1 MKNTRTDYLEYQV
14 SSQDDPRVSPWLRL
28 ATLWTAIFAFPLIWM
43 GGLVTSHAA
52 GMSVPDWPNSYGYNM
67 FALPFGQWLGDYA
80 GGTFYEH
87 THRLLGTL
95 VGLTAFIATMIA
107 WGPSRSTGWRTTWKW
122 STVAFALLFLF
133 SLGFAWALR
142 YSGTITEEQYR
153 PLTHVFSGSATLA
166 VACLVMWLC
175 QRRDP
180 LTWRRWVVTSV
191 LLIVILQGL
200 MGGFRVTEI
209 SLLLAKIH
217 GIFGQMVFAFA
228 AVVAVMCS
236 RWWTRAPR
244 LAAPGWIRPL
254 AVIAVL
260 LVSTQLVLGALMRHD
275 PRRDP
280 ASGGGAGLSIPDW
293 PLHYGKVL
301 PPTNARELANINE
314 YRRWELN
321 FASTTLGAIW
331 LQFAHRMTA
340 YLTGLFLI
348 GCAAY
353 VYTRHRHAKLVVPA
367 ALLAVLVVTQIT
379 LGVLTVLWKKP
390 ADVATLHQ
398 AGGALLLM
406 VASVLLVRAFRLYP
420 SAPATGAPARPATDD
435 SGLLVSAS
443 TATAR
448 R

>member
-1 MKNTRTDYLEYQV
+1 M
-14 SSQDDPRVSPWLRL
+14 
-28 ATLWTAIFAFPLIWM
+28 ATLLTAVFAFPLIWM

-67 FALPFGQWLGDYA
+67 FALPFSQWLGQYA

-95 VGLTAFIATMIA
+95 VGFTAFVATMIC
-107 WGPSRSTGWRTTWKW
+107 WGPSRSAHWRRAWKW
-122 STVAFALLFLF
+122 SAISFAILFVL
-133 SLGFAWALR
+133 SLAISLTLR
-142 YSGTITEEQYR
+142 HSQFITEDAYR
-153 PLTHVFSGSATLA
+153 HSTHIFSSSASFA
-166 VACLVMWLC
+166 VASLVLWLC
-175 QRRDP
+175 RSRDP
-180 LTWRRWVVTSV
+180 LRWRRWIVTSV
-191 LLIVILQGL
+191 LFIIIVQGL

-209 SLLLAKIH
+209 SLFLAKLH

-236 RWWTRAPR
+236 RWWTIAPR
-244 LAAPGWIRPL
+244 YSWTASGWLKPL
-254 AVIAVL
+254 AIIAL
-260 LVSTQLVLGALMRHD
+260 LLISTQLVLGALMRHD

-280 ASGGGAGLSIPDW
+280 STGGGAGLSIPDW

-301 PPTNARELANINE
+301 PPTNGTELAKINE
-314 YRRWELN
+314 YRRWEIN
-321 FASTTLGAIW
+321 YATTTLGAIW

-340 YLTGLFLI
+340 YLTGLVVL
-348 GCAAY
+348 GTAWY
-353 VYTRHRHAKLVVPA
+353 VLAKHRFAKLAVTA
-367 ALLAVLVVTQIT
+367 SLLAVLVVTQIT

-406 VASVLLVRAFRLYP
+406 LASVLLVRAVRLYP
-420 SAPATGAPARPATDD
+420 SPAKSAGAPAASASEMTPVVPATA
-435 SGLLVSAS
+435 GA
-443 TATAR
+443 AR

>member
-1 MKNTRTDYLEYQV
+1 MQHAETDN
-14 SSQDDPRVSPWLRL
+14 PASPSVASIGLRI
-28 ATLWTAIFAFPLIWM
+28 ATLLTTVFAFPLIWM

-67 FALPFGQWLGDYA
+67 FALPFSHWLGEYA

-95 VGLTAFIATMIA
+95 VGLAAFWATAIC
-107 WGPSRSTGWRTTWKW
+107 WGPSRSTFWRRIWKG
-122 STVAFALLFLF
+122 STLFFTALFVI
-133 SLGFAWALR
+133 SLAVSWWLR
-142 YSGTITEEQYR
+142 HAGKITEEQYR
-153 PLTHVFSGSATLA
+153 PLTHVFSGAASMA
-166 VACLVMWLC
+166 VASLILWCC

-180 LTWRRWVVTSV
+180 LRWRRWTVTSV
-191 LLIVILQGL
+191 LLIVIVQGL

-209 SLLLAKIH
+209 SLFLAKLH

-236 RWWTRAPR
+236 RWWSFAPR
-244 LAAPGWIRPL
+244 LPAAASGWLKPTC
-254 AVIAVL
+254 VIAVL
-260 LVSTQLVLGALMRHD
+260 LISTQLVLGALMRHD

-301 PPTNARELANINE
+301 PPTNSAELAKVNE

-340 YLTGLFLI
+340 YLTGLFLL
-348 GCAAY
+348 GLTGY
-353 VYTRHRHAKLVVPA
+353 VLVKHRIAKLTVPA
-367 ALLAVLVVTQIT
+367 TLLAVLVVTQIT

-406 VASVLLVRAFRLYP
+406 VAAVLLARAVRLYP
-420 SAPATGAPARPATDD
+420 PSLRSAGAPAALATDNPP
-435 SGLLVSAS
+435 VVPA
-443 TATAR
+443 AAAAAR